1 MLNID
6 GNRFPFFTVS
16 KKKGGGREKKKF
28 MYSASVQFLLCCLFI
43 GMCIYA
49 H

>member
-1 MLNID
+1 MEID
-6 GNRFPFFTVS
+6 FPFS
-16 KKKGGGREKKKF
+16 QYQKKRGGERKKKF